1 VEKYISGD
9 GLLAAA
15 FVVLALAWAY
25 NMISTARS
33 NLRAEK
39 LQRDAPIAALRGD
52 ISTLRNDLAA
62 DRERIGALERDLELH
77 SGELRDLHQGQTE
90 LCRGVQALLEF
101 NLGKNGTEEEMRSAS
116 ESIGKWL
123 RNR

>member
-1 VEKYISGD
+1 MEKYITGD

-15 FVVLALAWAY
+15 FVVMALAWVY
-25 NMISTARS
+25 NMLSTARQ

-39 LQRDAPIAALRGD
+39 ARQDAPIVALRGD

-101 NLGKNGTEEEMRSAS
+101 NLGKSGTEEEMQAAS
-116 ESIGKWL
+116 NAIGKWL